1 MGCSSLEKRLPTWP
15 SLDVSQTSAATP
27 GPWLKAMK
35 TAALQGSHPRFVV
48 VFFYK
53 AQKECFPETTEI
65 FAKRRKHF
73 QVVSGWRKPCI
84 FIQWGEIEKG
94 NVA

>member
-1 MGCSSLEKRLPTWP
+1 MGRSSLEKRLPTWP

-48 VFFYK
+48 VVFFTK
-53 AQKECFPETTEI
+53 HRKNVFRKQQKSLQREENTSKLCLVGENLASLSSGVRLRRET
-65 FAKRRKHF
+65 
-73 QVVSGWRKPCI
+73 
-84 FIQWGEIEKG
+84 
-94 NVA
+94 

>member
-48 VFFYK
+48 VFFFTK
-53 AQKECFPETTEI
+53 HRKNVFRKQQKSLQREENTSNLCLVGENLASLSSGVRLRRET
-65 FAKRRKHF
+65 
-73 QVVSGWRKPCI
+73 
-84 FIQWGEIEKG
+84 
-94 NVA
+94 